1 MIVAGVM
8 MTRSPTHL
16 AQKCRKMHNEL
27 ARRIRD
33 HFFGELLSKDTLSGK
48 IVKIDSAEV
57 EVELSMNKIS
67 KNVVLKIEQK
77 DNEYLLTGAI
87 NVLDWKAEKGLKG
100 INDACKD
107 LHKGADGISKTWA
120 DVNLYISTILKEKC
134 D

>member
-1 MIVAGVM
+1 
-8 MTRSPTHL
+8 
-16 AQKCRKMHNEL
+16 
-27 ARRIRD
+27 
-33 HFFGELLSKDTLSGK
+33 
-48 IVKIDSAEV
+48 
-57 EVELSMNKIS
+57 MNKIF